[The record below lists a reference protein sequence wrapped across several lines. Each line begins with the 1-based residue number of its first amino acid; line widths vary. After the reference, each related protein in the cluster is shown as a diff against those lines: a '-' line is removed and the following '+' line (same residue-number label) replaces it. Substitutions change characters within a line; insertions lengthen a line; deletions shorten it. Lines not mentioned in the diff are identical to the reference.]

1 MRRWEARRLNRNELL
16 STNYQTTIDYTIR
29 LPGHQQRVASK
40 ARVAVSLRF
49 RRQQMIIRA
58 ALVTGAG
65 RGRSG

>member
-16 STNYQTTIDYTIR
+16 STNCYQTTIDYTIR

-49 RRQQMIIRA
+49 RC
-58 ALVTGAG
+58 GFG
-65 RGRSG
+65 GSK